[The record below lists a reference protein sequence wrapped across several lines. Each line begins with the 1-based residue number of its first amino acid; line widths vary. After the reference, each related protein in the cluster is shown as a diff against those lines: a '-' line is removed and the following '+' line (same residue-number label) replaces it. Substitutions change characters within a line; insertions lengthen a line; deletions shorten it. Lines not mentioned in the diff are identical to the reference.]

1 SVETYATAE
10 DFLDQVAEKMPAC
23 LILDVRMPGMSGL
36 ELQNLLAAD
45 NRRIPIVFI
54 TAHEDEQARLTA
66 LGAGGVAFVQKPCH
80 AWVLLDAGCG
90 ARSQSTEGN
99 ECSLSSR
106 CRFPRFRQFPHRL
119 PLPLPHPFPAPAS
132 STPPI
137 QQASTRQEKVLRKT

>member
-1 SVETYATAE
+1 LCRLIRSAGLSVETYATAE

-66 LGAGGVAFVQKPCH
+66 LGAGGVAFLQKPFDDG
-80 AWVLLDAGCG
+80 VLLDAVVR
-90 ARSQSTEGN
+90 ALSQTTEGK
-99 ECSLSSR
+99 
-106 CRFPRFRQFPHRL
+106 Q
-119 PLPLPHPFPAPAS
+119 
-132 STPPI
+132 
-137 QQASTRQEKVLRKT
+137 

>member
-1 SVETYATAE
+1 MTRTVSTIAVIDDDESVRRALCRLIRSAGLSVETYATAE

-66 LGAGGVAFVQKPCH
+66 LGAGGVAFLQKPFDDG
-80 AWVLLDAGCG
+80 VLLDAVVR
-90 ARSQSTEGN
+90 ALSQTTEG
-99 ECSLSSR
+99 SGD
-106 CRFPRFRQFPHRL
+106 P
-119 PLPLPHPFPAPAS
+119 
-132 STPPI
+132 
-137 QQASTRQEKVLRKT
+137 